1 MGFSSPDSDL
11 KGMAL
16 EDEEGICKSPSR
28 TLWKKALELKA
39 LRRRQHKK
47 LWLRAKMGIHRFYRR
62 PKIFMKRRASL
73 EGSRKPLNG
82 VERRIKVLQKLL
94 PNGSSMGLDGLF
106 MMAADYILCLEMQV
120 KVMQIMVNIVSD
132 SN

>member
-1 MGFSSPDSDL
+1 
-11 KGMAL
+11 MAL
-16 EDEEGICKSPSR
+16 EDEEGNICKAPSR

-47 LWLRAKMGIHRFYRR
+47 LWLRKKMGIHGCYRR

-106 MMAADYILCLEMQV
+106 LVAADYILCLEMQV
-120 KVMQIMVNIVSD
+120 KVMQIMVNVLSD
-132 SN
+132 SD